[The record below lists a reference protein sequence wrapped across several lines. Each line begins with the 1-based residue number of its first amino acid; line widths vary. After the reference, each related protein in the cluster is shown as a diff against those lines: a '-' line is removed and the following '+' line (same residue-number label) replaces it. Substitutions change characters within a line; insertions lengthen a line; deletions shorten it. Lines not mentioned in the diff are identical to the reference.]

1 MVEECV
7 RKEISMYK
15 RIKDKKKILRINFDN
30 FASNTNYHIN
40 EICNFLNLKKSTF
53 TKKIMKKENLPRILH
68 KSEREEKLKTI
79 KRKVSKKKFEKL
91 LNLEIFYNNN

>member
-1 MVEECV
+1 
-7 RKEISMYK
+7 
-15 RIKDKKKILRINFDN
+15 
-30 FASNTNYHIN
+30 
-40 EICNFLNLKKSTF
+40 
-53 TKKIMKKENLPRILH
+53 MKKENLPRILH